1 MRGARTWVEIDSWA
15 LRANLQGF
23 RRRLNKNVHLGLV
36 VKANAYGH
44 GTTAV
49 VRSLARQPFWGFCVA
64 SGDEALA
71 LRPHTNR
78 PILVLSSWRA
88 AELPSLIRARVRLV
102 AWDLGSARTISRVA
116 QRLTRRAAVHV
127 KIDTGTSRIGVPA
140 SDAREAIT
148 ALRSLPGLTL
158 DGIFSQLADSED
170 HHRAFTEQQIAVFN
184 RVRALAPHVPLHHV
198 ACTAAALRYPAA
210 HNTLVRLGLGLYGL
224 WPSRATEAAVR
235 RHHRSFRLAPVLTW
249 KTRLLQVK
257 ELPAGTPVGYAL
269 TFRTRRRTRLGIVP
283 IGYWDGYDRR
293 LGNRAHV
300 LIRGHRAPVIGRV
313 SMNLTMV
320 DVTDIPAARAGEHVT
335 LLGQQGQQSVTAED
349 LATWADTI
357 NYEVVARIAAHVPR
371 VVV

>member
-15 LRANLQGF
+15 LRANLQGCQ
-23 RRRLNKNVHLGLV
+23 RIVGTAAHIGLV

-44 GTTAV
+44 GTIAV
-49 VRSLARQPFWGFCVA
+49 VRSLAQQPLWGFCVA

-71 LRPHTNR
+71 LTPHTNR

-88 AELPSLIRARVRLV
+88 TELPSLIRAGVRLV
-102 AWDLGSARTISRVA
+102 AWDLDSARTISRTA
-116 QRLTRRAAVHV
+116 QRLTRRAAVHL

-140 SDAREAIT
+140 SDARETLT

-158 DGIFSQLADSED
+158 DGIFSHLADSED
-170 HHRAFTEQQIAVFN
+170 HHRAFTEKQIAVFH
-184 RVRALAPHVPLHHV
+184 RLRALAPHVPLHHL
-198 ACTAAALRYPAA
+198 ACTAASLRYPAS
-210 HNTLVRLGLGLYGL
+210 HGTLVRLGLGLYGL
-224 WPSRATEAAVR
+224 WPSRETEAAVR
-235 RHHRSFRLAPVLTW
+235 RQHHSFRLAPVLTW

-257 ELPAGTPVGYAL
+257 GLPAGTPVGYAL

-300 LIRGHRAPVIGRV
+300 LIRGQRAPVIGRV

-320 DVTDIPAARAGEHVT
+320 DVTDIPTARAGEAVT
-335 LLGQQGQQSVTAED
+335 LLGRQGQRTVTAED

-357 NYEVVARIAAHVPR
+357 NYEIVARIAAHVPR